1 MLVDSCFVNFYYRMW
16 TLLVHLSIF
25 LAENSVFFFWNFK
38 FQGFIVL
45 KLLLIFHRKQDFCSY
60 KIVLIKK
67 ECSRSELCLF
77 IEQTHKKIII
87 FNAQPSCANEASVA
101 YLSPCRKLWTTGDGI
116 VLFLICKKLV
126 LNGCSSLKTKHF
138 DSIFSRMVEEIFIF
152 DLNNGLGIFIQLFAW
167 KYANTPLFSGWKQRV
182 VHNKG
187 TRVYFW
193 QEIS

>member
-1 MLVDSCFVNFYYRMW
+1 M
-16 TLLVHLSIF
+16 
-25 LAENSVFFFWNFK
+25 
-38 FQGFIVL
+38 
-45 KLLLIFHRKQDFCSY
+45 IFHRKQDFCSY

-67 ECSRSELCLF
+67 ECSRIELCLF
-77 IEQTHKKIII
+77 FEQTHEKKKIII

-182 VHNKG
+182 VHKKG
-187 TRVYFW
+187 TRVYTHTWMYSQSERNKNWRSLFLQSFLKGNLYERNKW
-193 QEIS
+193 FLILGINP